1 MKKNIITNKITP
13 CCGLPFSVI
22 YWWVSNLTLNSES
35 DRQFILSK
43 ISQNGNLSIDGW
55 KVLVNSGTLEADASL
70 TKSEFLAWFDCGKQP
85 KCEQLKILIEA
96 YKIGNWTPETELPLN
111 IGLIDGFF
119 NGQNFNGNVYTKEQT
134 DALLTSSF
142 GGDLTIA
149 ENPQPTSS
157 KWFFAKESGTY
168 ANAGN
173 LTVDLNNKAVILS
186 YDGTAW
192 SKIEIPFNVGKDFFI
207 AGNVKVTPIANGV
220 HLSFSSGT
228 VFFQK
233 RSGHFFRLQTLEID
247 VENGSF
253 ISAPNTGFNTYADL
267 VVTNYSGGGNL
278 DNTIGM
284 VWGNQLFSDV
294 PQFKSEGFYFS
305 DAGKDLALIEGS
317 KIILYTKE
325 RTFFRK
331 GTNEFFKIQGG
342 AFHIPDGHY
351 IYIDTWKKGNGSAV
365 GLQTKVYNQINS
377 EDEILGIN
385 FGNKIYSEYDW
396 LKNPNYS
403 EYSVKIEPNKY
414 VSKDLLCDQIRGFWE
429 AEKNA
434 TDLKPVEI
442 SVIGD
447 SLSNWVGDKTKT
459 DRTVEPQGLWGDMWA
474 RDVFSKLNGYKGDVF
489 DFSIENESQWG
500 NMRFLRL
507 DNSGV
512 TKTGDFIPHGVR
524 ASDNARVWWSKREY
538 IKAGSTALGGYR
550 VADAEIKTTSV
561 GDVRLHNHVYFFS
574 ETNNAEAV
582 FSVAPGAK
590 GFSVVFWGDLPTTAF
605 PKLPTEADKFLSSN
619 IGVYVDNV
627 KVGTVDLTA
636 YKGQTRVDFP
646 LTYSGAPFS
655 VKIKNE
661 ESGKVINLWGVE
673 YWVGKCFRVKNFACA
688 GNAESMFYNSP
699 DFFINKPTDLYIW
712 QATVHNN
719 PIQNGNTRATIEEH
733 KSLGNLLKATGK
745 AVLPL
750 NTHTVVE
757 GLGGNTN
764 FIDGTGH
771 FQHLDVFAANRA
783 FYELELFY
791 VDIFSAFKP
800 FGEEQKWANFY
811 SRLFVDGG
819 HLSAKGGD
827 IYSQL
832 INYVLS
838 FE

>member
-1 MKKNIITNKITP
+1 MQKNIITNKITP
-13 CCGLPFSVI
+13 CCGLPFSVM
-22 YWWVSNLTLNSES
+22 YWWVSNLTLNTES
-35 DRQFILSK
+35 DRQYIISK
-43 ISQNGNLSIDGW
+43 LSQNGTLRVDAW
-55 KVLVNSGTLEADASL
+55 KVLINSGTLEADASL
-70 TKSEFLAWFDCGKQP
+70 TKAEFLAWFDCERQP
-85 KCEQLKILIEA
+85 SCEQLKLIIEG
-96 YKIGNWTPETELPLN
+96 YKVGNWTPETELPLN
-111 IGLIDGFF
+111 VALIDGFF
-119 NGQNFNGNVYTKEQT
+119 NGQNFDGNVYTKEQT

-228 VFFQK
+228 IFFQK
-233 RSGHFFRLQTLEID
+233 RSEHFFRLQTLEID

-267 VVTNYSGGGNL
+267 VVTNYSGVGNL
-278 DNTIGM
+278 DNAIGM
-284 VWGNQLFSDV
+284 VWDNQLFSDV
-294 PQFKSEGFYFS
+294 PQFKSEGFYFT

-342 AFHIPDGHY
+342 AFNIPEGHY
-351 IYIDTWKKGNGSAV
+351 IYIDTWKKAEGSIIP
-365 GLQTKVYNQINS
+365 LQTKVYNQINGQ
-377 EDEILGIN
+377 EEILGIN
-385 FGNKIYSEYDW
+385 FGNIIYSEYDW
-396 LKNPNYS
+396 LKNPLHS
-403 EYSVKIEPNKY
+403 EYSTELNPNNY
-414 VSKDLLCDQIRGFWE
+414 LSKDLLRDQLRTFWE
-429 AEKNA
+429 AEKIA
-434 TDLKPVEI
+434 TEAKPIEI
-442 SVIGD
+442 TVIGD
-447 SLSNWVGDKTKT
+447 SLSNWQGDILKT
-459 DRTVEPQGLWGDMWA
+459 DRTVEPQGLYGKTWV
-474 RDVFSKLNGYKGDVF
+474 RSLFSKLNGYKADIF
-489 DFSIENESQWG
+489 DFSGTNENQWG
-500 NMRFLRL
+500 NMRFLRA
-507 DNSGV
+507 DNATKVV
-512 TKTGDFIPHGVR
+512 TNGEFLPHGTR
-524 ASDNARVWWSKREY
+524 TSDNVRVHWSQAEY
-538 IKAGSTALGGYR
+538 VNNSSTALGGYR
-550 VADAEIKTTSV
+550 VADGETKTTSI
-561 GDVRLHNHVYFFS
+561 GEIKLHNHVYFFADAGKWI
-574 ETNNAEAV
+574 NFNIEAI
-582 FSVAPGAK
+582 AK
-590 GFSVVFWGDLPTTAF
+590 GFSIVFWGDTPTRDF
-605 PKLPTEADKFLSSN
+605 RKLPTDAPLYLTNSIQVFVD
-619 IGVYVDNV
+619 GVLVDTFNPTDFRGQSRKDYTLTPNGSARDI
-627 KVGTVDLTA
+627 KVYNAGSGTM
-636 YKGQTRVDFP
+636 
-646 LTYSGAPFS
+646 
-655 VKIKNE
+655 
-661 ESGKVINLWGVE
+661 NLWGIE
-673 YWVGKCFRVKNFACA
+673 YWFGKCFRVKNFACA
-688 GNAESMFYNSP
+688 GNGESTFYQNP
-699 DFFINKPTDLYIW
+699 DYFVNKPTDLYIW

-719 PIQNGNTRATIEEH
+719 PIQGGDTRTAIDEH
-733 KSLGNLLKATGK
+733 KQTGVVLKATGK
-745 AVLPL
+745 AILPL

-791 VDIFSAFKP
+791 ADIFSAFKP
-800 FGEEQKWANFY
+800 FGEEQKWENFY